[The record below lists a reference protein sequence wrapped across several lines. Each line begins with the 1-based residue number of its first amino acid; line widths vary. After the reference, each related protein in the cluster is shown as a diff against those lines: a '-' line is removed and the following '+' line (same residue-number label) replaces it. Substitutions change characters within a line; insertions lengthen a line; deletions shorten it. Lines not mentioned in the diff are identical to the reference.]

1 MCSGRTS
8 TGCRR
13 GSRSWMT
20 WRRDQVGP
28 ICCRLSCLTQCILGH
43 VYVRY
48 SCLVM
53 SCCLYVS
60 ISTSLFL
67 SALSLLSHPF
77 SSLSSLPFP
86 PSPPSFSSPLP
97 SLSPP
102 SLLSLHYSCRGSQC
116 ECQALPARCQSCEEE
131 AVVAE
136 RKGAWGEGHVSMLHS
151 DHITHCDIALLH
163 TVCDLIQECN
173 KHTCFL

>member
-48 SCLVM
+48 SCPVM

-67 SALSLLSHPF
+67 SVLFLLSHPF

-86 PSPPSFSSPLP
+86 PSPPSFFSPLP
-97 SLSPP
+97 SLSPLSPLPPP
-102 SLLSLHYSCRGSQC
+102 SLLSPLPPPSPSTTAAEGLNVNARHFQRG
-116 ECQALPARCQSCEEE
+116 AR
-131 AVVAE
+131 AVR
-136 RKGAWGEGHVSMLHS
+136 RKLWWQNVKVPGGKGMLACCIQTTS
-151 DHITHCDIALLH
+151 P
-163 TVCDLIQECN
+163 TV
-173 KHTCFL
+173 T

>member
-48 SCLVM
+48 SCPVM

-60 ISTSLFL
+60 ISTSVFL
-67 SALSLLSHPF
+67 SVSSLLSHPF
-77 SSLSSLPFP
+77 PL
-86 PSPPSFSSPLP
+86 PSPPSPLP
-97 SLSPP
+97 LPLPLPSPP
-102 SLLSLHYSCRGSQC
+102 SLSLHYCCRGSQC

-163 TVCDLIQECN
+163 TVCDLIQQCN